1 MCLFYSF
8 PSLLCACPV
17 NNNVDEHSLFR
28 GDDGCGDWTL
38 PRSPRSRTSNDADMD
53 GADTSS
59 SESTA
64 YATGEQRRSSRIGAR
79 RSAALQPSSAA
90 LMVVLP
96 QKRRVGRPGK
106 RSHSASDVTNPSE
119 SAGEVTSTQTDAT
132 TSNHTPSKGRNTA
145 RKNTPKRWSKQQQEE
160 NNMTKFFGQV
170 HRNSKGQLEGQS
182 SESRNVFNVFAKLK
196 ATSFGKDA
204 SNQFSSSLSPKL

>member
-17 NNNVDEHSLFR
+17 NINVDEHSLFR
-28 GDDGCGDWTL
+28 GDDGYGDWT
-38 PRSPRSRTSNDADMD
+38 PATSPRSRTSNDADVD

-79 RSAALQPSSAA
+79 RSAALKPSQAP
-90 LMVVLP
+90 LMRVLP
-96 QKRRVGRPGK
+96 KRRVGRPPK
-106 RSHSASDVTNPSE
+106 RSHSASDVTTPSE

-132 TSNHTPSKGRNTA
+132 TSNHTSSKGRNTA
-145 RKNTPKRWSKQQQEE
+145 RKSTPKRWSKQQQEE

-170 HRNSKGQLEGQS
+170 HRNSQGQLEGQS

-204 SNQFSSSLSPKL
+204 NQFSSSLSPQL

>member
-17 NNNVDEHSLFR
+17 NINVDEHSLFR
-28 GDDGCGDWTL
+28 GDDGYGDWT
-38 PRSPRSRTSNDADMD
+38 PAPSPRSRTSNDADMD

-79 RSAALQPSSAA
+79 RSAALQPSA
-90 LMVVLP
+90 LMVVHP
-96 QKRRVGRPGK
+96 KRRVGRPSK
-106 RSHSASDVTNPSE
+106 RSHSASDVTKPSE

-145 RKNTPKRWSKQQQEE
+145 RKNTPKRLSKQQLEA
-160 NNMTKFFGQV
+160 NNMAKFWEQV
-170 HRNSKGQLEGQS
+170 HRNSQGQLKAQS
-182 SESRNVFNVFAKLK
+182 SESPNVFNVFAKLK

-204 SNQFSSSLSPKL
+204 SNQFSSSLSPQL

>member
-17 NNNVDEHSLFR
+17 NINVDEHSLFR
-28 GDDGCGDWTL
+28 GDDGYGDWT
-38 PRSPRSRTSNDADMD
+38 PAPSPRSRTSNDADMD

-79 RSAALQPSSAA
+79 RSAALQPSA
-90 LMVVLP
+90 LMVVHP
-96 QKRRVGRPGK
+96 KRRVGRPSK
-106 RSHSASDVTNPSE
+106 RSHSASDVTKPSE

-145 RKNTPKRWSKQQQEE
+145 RKSTPKRWSKQQQEE
-160 NNMTKFFGQV
+160 NNMMKFFGQV
-170 HRNSKGQLEGQS
+170 HRNSQGQLEAQS
-182 SESRNVFNVFAKLK
+182 SESRNVLNVFAKLK

-204 SNQFSSSLSPKL
+204 SNQFSSSLSPQL

>member
-1 MCLFYSF
+1 MCLFYSV

-28 GDDGCGDWTL
+28 GDDGYGDWT
-38 PRSPRSRTSNDADMD
+38 PATSPRSRTSNDADVD

-106 RSHSASDVTNPSE
+106 RSHSASDVTKPSE

-145 RKNTPKRWSKQQQEE
+145 RKSTPKRWTKQQQEA

-170 HRNSKGQLEGQS
+170 HRNSQGQLESQS

-204 SNQFSSSLSPKL
+204 NQFSSSLSPQL